1 MPEAMSTRGS
11 THPSRRDFL
20 KSSTAAVGGVLAG
33 GLTLARSAHA
43 AGSDVLRLGLIG
55 CGGRGT
61 GAAGDAMNADK
72 NTKLVAVGDAFED
85 RARGSVSRLK
95 GQFAERVDVKPDCCF
110 WGFDAYQ
117 KVLDSGVDVVILAE
131 TPHFRPQHLKAA
143 VAAGKH
149 IFCEKPV
156 AVDAP
161 GFRSVLESTEEATKK
176 GLSLVSGLCWRYE
189 TAVTATMQKILD
201 GAIGE
206 ITSIQVTYNTGM
218 IGGRQRSKD
227 RPESE
232 MVYQMRNWYCFAWLS
247 GDHNVEQHVHSLD
260 KAAWAM
266 HDEPPLTAWGL
277 GGRQVRVDPI
287 YGDIYDHHAVVYEY
301 PGGVLAH
308 SYCRQQP
315 GCWSDVTDKFF
326 GTKGRAI
333 VLNDFRIEDLKGN
346 TTWKFKGK
354 RNSMYV
360 AEHEALFKSIRS
372 GKPINNGLY
381 MARSTMLA
389 ILGRMV
395 DYTGQRLTWE
405 EAINSKQLLAP
416 ASYAWDADPPTKPGP
431 DGRYPIA
438 TPGVTKFV

>member
-1 MPEAMSTRGS
+1 MPEAQSARGS

-20 KSSTAAVGGVLAG
+20 KTSTAAVGGVLAG
-33 GLTLARSAHA
+33 GLAIVRSAHA

-61 GAAGDAMNADK
+61 GAAGNAMTADK
-72 NTKLVAVGDAFED
+72 NTKLVAMADAFED
-85 RARGSVSRLK
+85 RLQNSLAGLKKEYAR
-95 GQFAERVDVKPDCCF
+95 QVDVPPERRF
-110 WGFDAYQ
+110 SGFDAYQ
-117 KVLDSGVDVVILAE
+117 KVIESGVDVVLLCE
-131 TPHFRPQHLKAA
+131 PPHFRPQHLKAA

-161 GFRSVLESTEEATKK
+161 GFRSVLESSEEAKKK

-189 TAVTATMQKILD
+189 TAVTATMQQILD
-201 GAIGE
+201 GAIGQ
-206 ITSIQVTYNTGM
+206 ITSIQVTYNTGT
-218 IGGRQRSKD
+218 IGGRD
-227 RPESE
+227 RDPKLTE
-232 MVYQMRNWYCFAWLS
+232 MQYQMRNWYCFAWLS

-260 KAAWAM
+260 KAGWAM
-266 HDEPPLTAWGL
+266 RDEPPLAAWGL
-277 GGRQVRVDPI
+277 GGRQVRVGAR

-301 PGGVLAH
+301 PNGVLAH

-315 GCWSDVTDKFF
+315 GCWGDVTDTFF

-354 RNSMYV
+354 RNAMYV

-405 EAINSKQLLAP
+405 EAINSKQVLAP
-416 ASYAWDADPPTKPGP
+416 ASYAWDADPPTRPGP
-431 DGRYPIA
+431 DGYPIA
-438 TPGVTKFV
+438 TPGATKFV